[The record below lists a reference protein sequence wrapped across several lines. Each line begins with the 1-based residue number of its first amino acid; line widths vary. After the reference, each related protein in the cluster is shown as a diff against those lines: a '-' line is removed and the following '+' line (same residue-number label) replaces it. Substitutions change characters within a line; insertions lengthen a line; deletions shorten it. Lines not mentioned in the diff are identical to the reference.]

1 MKILGA
7 VACAVIAC
15 SRNAQPPP
23 QTNDQFPSG
32 ARASVLQHHN
42 DAARSGVYVDAS
54 LTRAAA
60 IQLRQDAAFNAT
72 VAGIIYAQPL
82 YWDGGEGGQDLL
94 LVATQNNEVIA
105 LDPLTGSR
113 IWSRTLATPAVRAE
127 LPCGIIST
135 LGIIGTPVID
145 ASRRLLFADAMVS
158 GARHVIYVLSLADGT
173 VSGAPIDVQS
183 KVSGFNARI
192 QNQRGALALVNGIL
206 YVPYGGHTG
215 DCEDYAGWVI
225 GFDTVGSRQPA
236 AYHTGIGG
244 GIWAMSGVAAMGG
257 SLFVATGNT
266 KGLSVW
272 DGGEA
277 ILKLAPGPSFSGN
290 TADYY
295 APSDWQDL
303 DNADADVGGGGPIP
317 FDVGSA
323 HYVAAVGKDGRLHL
337 ANRDRLGGIG
347 SGQAVQV
354 AAGPVITAPAVIAT
368 PSGTLIAFP
377 ATGSSCSGAN
387 GLVALR
393 ITAGSPPGVATAWCA
408 SVSGRGSPIAT
419 TTGGGLES
427 MIWIAGAEG
436 DNRLHAVNAETG
448 ESIFTSSRL
457 GTLTRFNAPIVA
469 KGRVYVAGF
478 GAVYAF
484 TAR

>member
-60 IQLRQDAAFNAT
+60 VQLRQDAAFNAT

-215 DCEDYAGWVI
+215 DCEDYAG
-225 GFDTVGSRQPA
+225 
-236 AYHTGIGG
+236 
-244 GIWAMSGVAAMGG
+244 
-257 SLFVATGNT
+257 
-266 KGLSVW
+266 
-272 DGGEA
+272 
-277 ILKLAPGPSFSGN
+277 
-290 TADYY
+290 
-295 APSDWQDL
+295 
-303 DNADADVGGGGPIP
+303 
-317 FDVGSA
+317 
-323 HYVAAVGKDGRLHL
+323 
-337 ANRDRLGGIG
+337 
-347 SGQAVQV
+347 
-354 AAGPVITAPAVIAT
+354 
-368 PSGTLIAFP
+368 
-377 ATGSSCSGAN
+377 
-387 GLVALR
+387 
-393 ITAGSPPGVATAWCA
+393 
-408 SVSGRGSPIAT
+408 
-419 TTGGGLES
+419 
-427 MIWIAGAEG
+427 
-436 DNRLHAVNAETG
+436 
-448 ESIFTSSRL
+448 
-457 GTLTRFNAPIVA
+457 
-469 KGRVYVAGF
+469 
-478 GAVYAF
+478 
-484 TAR
+484 